1 MTLKITESSEIV
13 QGWMY
18 SKAPTSIHEALN
30 IHRQLSKIVLSFK
43 FSKFPCRS
51 ERKIFIEISARQRYW
66 QRRLLPLLIARCT
79 MMRLCFPI
87 EHLLLKPEVHPE
99 DQPANLPTCQ
109 PANQFRLDL
118 LPCLSKQL
126 SENGPCPLGAA
137 SARPALLTYP
147 EGSNSRA
154 PKRSSNQSPAWH
166 DSLLVRTG
174 RQS

>member
-109 PANQFRLDL
+109 PANLPTSSGSISCHVLASSSLRTDL
-118 LPCLSKQL
+118 AL
-126 SENGPCPLGAA
+126 SERHLRDQP
-137 SARPALLTYP
+137 S
-147 EGSNSRA
+147 
-154 PKRSSNQSPAWH
+154 
-166 DSLLVRTG
+166 
-174 RQS
+174 

>member
-99 DQPANLPTCQ
+99 DQPANLPTSSGSISCHVL
-109 PANQFRLDL
+109 ASSSLRTDL
-118 LPCLSKQL
+118 AL
-126 SENGPCPLGAA
+126 SERHLRDQP
-137 SARPALLTYP
+137 S
-147 EGSNSRA
+147 
-154 PKRSSNQSPAWH
+154 
-166 DSLLVRTG
+166 
-174 RQS
+174 